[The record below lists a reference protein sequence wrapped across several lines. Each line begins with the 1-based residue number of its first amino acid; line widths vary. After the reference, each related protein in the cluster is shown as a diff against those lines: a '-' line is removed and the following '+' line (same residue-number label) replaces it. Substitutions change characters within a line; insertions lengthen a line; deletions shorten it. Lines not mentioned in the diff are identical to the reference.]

1 MQNRL
6 PSFLNK
12 CRVCIICE
20 GDEEYDYL
28 DRLNKIEVWNK
39 AYKVTLDNACGNG
52 NIPARYQD
60 RYQNGSYDIVLI
72 FCDTEKKP
80 YEQYEDIK
88 KKINEF
94 HGVDHAAEEVIV
106 FGNPCTMQIIIEHW
120 ADVKLKT
127 PAKKVNSEIIGKLTG
142 VNNYKGRAD
151 QRSELMSQI
160 TAENYLTMS
169 ERVKKMKSDDTVI
182 GSSNF
187 DRLVDYLATD
197 DTTWVEKINAILE
210 E

>member
-6 PSFLNK
+6 PAFLIK

-28 DRLNKIEVWNK
+28 DRLSKIEVWNK
-39 AYKVTLDNACGNG
+39 AYKVTLDNAGGNG

-88 KKINEF
+88 QKINEF

-169 ERVKKMKSDDTVI
+169 ERVKKMESDDTVI